1 MTLSR
6 KDFLRQA
13 AASLGKALFDPAS
26 LVRDDAP
33 ALPPAEGEARPG
45 KAVPRNDRCLAHRGG
60 CFCCIDSCPA
70 GAIAIELGT
79 GISIDPERCDGCG
92 SCAAIC
98 PVTPKA
104 LEVIRSTDSEGVR
117 LR

>member
-13 AASLGKALFDPAS
+13 AASLGKALLDPAG
-26 LVRDDAP
+26 LVRDDPPAP
-33 ALPPAEGEARPG
+33 LTAEGETLPG
-45 KAVPRNDRCLAHRGG
+45 KAVPRNDRCLAQRGG

-79 GISIDPERCDGCG
+79 GIRIDPERCDGCG
-92 SCAAIC
+92 SCVAIC

-104 LEVIRSTDSEGVR
+104 LELTPGRQT
-117 LR
+117 